1 MSNSPLYQ
9 PPAGLEL
16 VYVDEHIAVANKAS
30 GLLTVPGRG
39 EDKADC
45 LQSRVTAALGLA
57 LVVHRLDMSTSGL
70 VIFARHSDAQSKLAR
85 AFQERK
91 VEKQYD
97 AIVEGIVTEDEGTV
111 DLPLRCDWPN
121 RPRQMVCYEW
131 GKPAITRYKV
141 VERGAKVTQV
151 HLFPVTGRSHQLRV
165 HMQAIGHPILGDE
178 LYGDPTLADSLCL
191 HARSLRF
198 DHPAT
203 GESIALQ
210 CNRH

>member
-9 PPAGLEL
+9 PPAGLDL
-16 VYVDEHIAVANKAS
+16 IYVDEHIAVANKAS

-45 LQSRVTAALGLA
+45 LQSRVVAELGLA

-70 VIFARHSDAQSKLAR
+70 VIFARHTEAQSKLAR

-91 VEKQYD
+91 VEKQYE
-97 AIVEGIVTEDEGTV
+97 ATVEGTVLADEGTV

-141 VERGAKVTQV
+141 VERGSDATQM

-178 LYGDPTLADSLCL
+178 LYGDVTRAPRLALHAKTLA
-191 HARSLRF
+191 LRHPISAEWMTF
-198 DHPAT
+198 D
-203 GESIALQ
+203 
-210 CNRH
+210 C